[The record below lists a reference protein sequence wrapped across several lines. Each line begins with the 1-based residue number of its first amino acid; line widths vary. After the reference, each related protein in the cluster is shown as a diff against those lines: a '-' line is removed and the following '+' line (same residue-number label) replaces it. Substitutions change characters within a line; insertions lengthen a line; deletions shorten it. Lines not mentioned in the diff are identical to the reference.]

1 MVFYFQKKYHRP
13 ILHSPLGDLHDRQC
27 LLDSNYPGKF
37 FEPICL
43 SIMVFDGSHHRLSF
57 VALQVIFKSVP
68 CSWSRFGGVLF
79 IHVFYVFKRIMQNK
93 ILFLPGLNG
102 IRSLAAI
109 GVMISH
115 TALAFKNVPSNYH
128 LFGMKNGM
136 PNSWVLGEHGV
147 TMFFVL
153 SGFLITFLL
162 LNEKQKTNKIHIKS
176 FYRRRILR
184 IWPLYYL
191 YFIIVFCLFYLV
203 GKPFNFKTSSPYFYL
218 FFLANIPFIFEMTLP
233 LLDHF
238 WSIGVEEQFY
248 LFWPWLFRIKDDIL
262 MKIGIFIVVFLSIL
276 RVLLWY
282 YIPFSEPALFSVV
295 NRFDCMVFGG
305 LGAIFYFKKNK
316 IFLKF
321 VDNKI
326 TQFFALAILVSMII
340 NIFSLINSI
349 LEIFVVELVTL
360 IIIVGQINVK
370 NRILNFNN
378 KVMDY
383 LGKLSYGIYVIHV
396 IILYFVFKF
405 FHWSFITNEL
415 LRIFCI
421 YLTVIIFTIITA
433 HFSYNYFEKYFLKL
447 KNKFAIIK
455 SSSSNTFDTY
465 KN

>member
-1 MVFYFQKKYHRP
+1 MR
-13 ILHSPLGDLHDRQC
+13 
-27 LLDSNYPGKF
+27 N
-37 FEPICL
+37 E
-43 SIMVFDGSHHRLSF
+43 
-57 VALQVIFKSVP
+57 IF
-68 CSWSRFGGVLF
+68 
-79 IHVFYVFKRIMQNK
+79 
-93 ILFLPGLNG
+93 FLPGLNG

-115 TALAFKNVPSNYH
+115 TALAFKNVPSNYY
-128 LFGMKNGM
+128 LFGLRNGT
-136 PNSWVLGEHGV
+136 PKSWVLGEHGV

-176 FYRRRILR
+176 FYKRRILR

-218 FFLANIPFIFEMTLP
+218 FFLANIPFIFEKTLP

-262 MKIGIFIVVFLSIL
+262 LKIGIFIVVFLSIL

-295 NRFDCMVFGG
+295 NRFDCMVLGG

-321 VDNKI
+321 IDNKI

-340 NIFSLINSI
+340 NVFSLINSI

-383 LGKLSYGIYVIHV
+383 LGKLSYGIYVLHV

-415 LRIFCI
+415 LRVFCI
-421 YLTVIIFTIITA
+421 YFTVIFFTIITA

-447 KNKFAIIK
+447 KNKFAFIK
-455 SSSSNTFDTY
+455 SSSSSTFDTY